1 MSGEANHDA
10 VSGEANH
17 DAVSDEVVLAEDE
30 ISAASPEVR
39 VVKGNPS
46 DEELAALVAVLTAA
60 QGGPASV
67 SDSRPPELWG
77 SPTLLHRGFAPQSAY
92 SYAASGRYSR

>member
-10 VSGEANH
+10 TSANDDATSGE
-17 DAVSDEVVLAEDE
+17 VVVAEDA
-30 ISAASPEVR
+30 SATSPEVR

-67 SDSRPPELWG
+67 GDSRPLELWG

>member
-10 VSGEANH
+10 ASGEANLVAAS
-17 DAVSDEVVLAEDE
+17 DQAVAEAGV
-30 ISAASPEVR
+30 SAASPEVR

-46 DEELAALVAVLTAA
+46 DEDLAALVAVLTAA
-60 QGGPASV
+60 QGGSA
-67 SDSRPPELWG
+67 DAGTSRPPELWG

-92 SYAASGRYSR
+92 SYAASGRHRG

>member
-1 MSGEANHDA
+1 MNANHDA
-10 VSGEANH
+10 TSANDDATSGE
-17 DAVSDEVVLAEDE
+17 VVVAEDA
-30 ISAASPEVR
+30 SATSPEVR

-67 SDSRPPELWG
+67 GDSRPPELWG

>member
-1 MSGEANHDA
+1 MNANHDA
-10 VSGEANH
+10 TSANDDATSGE
-17 DAVSDEVVLAEDE
+17 VVVAEDA
-30 ISAASPEVR
+30 SATSPEVR

-46 DEELAALVAVLTAA
+46 DEELAALVAVLAAA

-67 SDSRPPELWG
+67 GDSRPPELWG

>member
-1 MSGEANHDA
+1 MSAANHDA
-10 VSGEANH
+10 VNG
-17 DAVSDEVVLAEDE
+17 EVVVAEDE
-30 ISAASPEVR
+30 TSAASPEVR

-67 SDSRPPELWG
+67 GDPLPAELWG
-77 SPTLLHRGFAPQSAY
+77 SPELLHRRFAAQSAY